1 MKKAN
6 NLKRTLLTTTWF
18 VSAASTVAL
27 SASASFAQD
36 APAPPEPSAAA
47 SNQEIIVTGSRIQN
61 PNIVSM
67 QPVQGV
73 TAAAIQETG
82 AVNVQEVLLENPV
95 FGTPALSRSNSAFLV
110 NGAGA
115 ATVDLRDLG
124 SDRTLVLI
132 NSRRVVAGLAGSTTV
147 DINVIPTQFI
157 DRIDI
162 LTGGASSLYGSDAV
176 AGVVN
181 FLYKRDFQGW
191 IAEAQAGISEIGD
204 AGSQRISV
212 TGGMNFGEDRGNVM
226 VHAGYDREE
235 GLLGRN
241 RERTSVDQL
250 STFWY
255 FTGDPA
261 DYRSS
266 VRPFYSSFAPQGRFN
281 AGDYTFTFGPSG
293 ALQPCFTTNG
303 SSCSSEVLD
312 DDDTVLVPDIG
323 TGVGPN
329 GFNRQAYRTLL
340 TPVERYTAAL
350 NGHFDVSDTV
360 RFILEGTYVRTNAST
375 EIEPFPLD
383 SGGSTG
389 PYSATAGRAP
399 IESLVNGVVLRNPFV
414 PDAIYNAATDNDG
427 DGLRDITFA
436 RRTSDLASRNFTAK
450 RDFYRIVAGFEGD
463 LFDDKWHW
471 DATFNY
477 GRSKEKQAS
486 NGDIN
491 VVNFRNAF
499 AAVRD
504 PATGAV
510 VCADPAARSAGCV
523 PLNIFGMNTITPEAG
538 AYIDARTTHAFDMRQ
553 KVLAANVNGSV
564 VDLPAGPLA
573 VALGGEWR
581 WEKSSEDW
589 DPTTNAG
596 LTAGNQLPDTKGK
609 VNVKEIYGE
618 VNVPVLRDQPFGHE
632 LNLRAA
638 GRLSDY
644 STIGTI
650 ETWNVGADYAPIPAI
665 RFRGTYAVAI
675 RAPNIVELFQG
686 AAQTFPTGVVDPCE
700 GVTLAATDPLS
711 VLCRSQPGVV
721 ANINANGEFT
731 LNQADIQGIS
741 GFDTGNP
748 VLKEERAKTL
758 TAGVVINPSS
768 LNFLRN
774 LVLTVDYY
782 RIRIKDAI
790 ILPERAELLDQCY
803 TNFVTELCG
812 SILRRPTAS
821 GSNSPGSIEFI
832 NVQNIN
838 SGVLKTSGIDVTAS
852 YRTNTDWAKAGS
864 SLSFR
869 LAYTHVFDGYQIA
882 YPQFP
887 LKDRFAGEIGT
898 SKDRANGTLTWD
910 SDLLTVSFTGTYI
923 GKARED
929 DRSLSSAVGLPPDA
943 IKIPSKFYLDTQFR
957 VRPDPKFE
965 FFAGIDNLLDTKP
978 PLIYQGSV
986 FNTTGH
992 ITAADVYDDIGRRF
1006 YVGARVKLA
1015 GAQSQR

>member
-1 MKKAN
+1 
-6 NLKRTLLTTTWF
+6 
-18 VSAASTVAL
+18 
-27 SASASFAQD
+27 
-36 APAPPEPSAAA
+36 
-47 SNQEIIVTGSRIQN
+47 
-61 PNIVSM
+61 
-67 QPVQGV
+67 
-73 TAAAIQETG
+73 
-82 AVNVQEVLLENPV
+82 
-95 FGTPALSRSNSAFLV
+95 
-110 NGAGA
+110 
-115 ATVDLRDLG
+115 VDL
-124 SDRTLVLI
+124 
-132 NSRRVVAGLAGSTTV
+132 
-147 DINVIPTQFI
+147 NVIPTQFVE
-157 DRIDI
+157 RIDI

-181 FLYKRDFQGW
+181 FIYKRNFQGW
-191 IAEAQAGISEIGD
+191 LAEAQAGISEIGD

-212 TGGMNFGEDRGNVM
+212 TGGINFGEDRGNIM

-281 AGDYTFTFGPSG
+281 TGDYTFTFGPSG

-303 SSCSSEVLD
+303 ASCNSEILD
-312 DDDTVLVPDIG
+312 DDGNVVVPGIG

-340 TPVERYTAAL
+340 TPVERYTAAF
-350 NGHFDVSDTV
+350 NGHFDISDTL
-360 RFILEGTYVRTNAST
+360 RFIAEGTYVRTNAST

-389 PYSATAGRAP
+389 PYRDTAGRAP
-399 IESLVNGVVLRNPFV
+399 IESLVNGVILRNPFV
-414 PDAIYNAATDNDG
+414 PDAIYNNATDNDG

-436 RRTSDLASRNFTAK
+436 RRLSDLSSRNFTAK
-450 RDFYRIVAGFEGD
+450 RDFYRVVAGFEGD
-463 LFDDKWHW
+463 LFNDKWHW

-477 GRSKEKQAS
+477 GHNKERQAS
-486 NGDIN
+486 NGDVNI
-491 VVNFRNAF
+491 VNFRNAF

-504 PATGAV
+504 PATGAI

-538 AYIDARTTHAFDMRQ
+538 AYIDAQTTHAFKMTQ
-553 KVLAANVNGSV
+553 KVLAANVNGSL

-573 VALGGEWR
+573 LAIGGEWR
-581 WEKSSEDW
+581 WENSSEDW

-609 VNVKEIYGE
+609 VEVKEIYGE
-618 VNVPVLRDQPFGHE
+618 INVPVLHDQPFGHE

-644 STIGTI
+644 STIGTVK
-650 ETWNVGADYAPIPAI
+650 TWNVGADYAPIPAI

-686 AAQTFPTGVVDPCE
+686 AAQTFPTGIVDPCD
-700 GVTLAATDPLS
+700 GVTLTATDQLS
-711 VLCRSQPGVV
+711 VFCRSQPGVV
-721 ANINANGEFT
+721 TNINANGGVFT

-741 GFDTGNP
+741 GFDSGNP
-748 VLKEERAKTL
+748 NLKEERAKTL
-758 TAGVVINPSS
+758 TAGVVINPST
-768 LNFLRN
+768 LNNFLRR
-774 LVLTVDYY
+774 LILTVDYY

-790 ILPERAELLDQCY
+790 ILPSRSELVDQCY
-803 TNFVTELCG
+803 NNQVTELCG
-812 SILRRPTAS
+812 SILRRPAAS

-832 NVQNIN
+832 NLQAIN
-838 SGVLKTSGIDVTAS
+838 SGVLKTSGIDVTAT
-852 YRTNTDWAKAGS
+852 YRANTDWATAGS

-869 LAYTHVFDGYQIA
+869 VAYTHVIDGYQIA
-882 YPQFP
+882 FP
-887 LKDRFAGEIGT
+887 AFPVKDRFAGEIGT
-898 SKDRANGTLTWD
+898 SKDRANATVAWD
-910 SDLLTVSFTGTYI
+910 SDLLTLSFTGTYI

-929 DRSLSSAVGLPPDA
+929 DRSLASSVGLEPDA
-943 IKIPSKFYLDTQFR
+943 IKIPSEFYLDTQLR

-965 FFAGIDNLLDTKP
+965 IFFGVDNVLDNKP

-1006 YVGARVKLA
+1006 YLGARVKFA
-1015 GAQSQR
+1015 GAQGQR